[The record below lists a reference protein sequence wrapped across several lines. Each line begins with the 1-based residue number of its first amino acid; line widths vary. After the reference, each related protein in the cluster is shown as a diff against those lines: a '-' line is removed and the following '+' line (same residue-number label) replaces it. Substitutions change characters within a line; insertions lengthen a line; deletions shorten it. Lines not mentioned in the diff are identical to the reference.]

1 MSTRVSSKL
10 ILAVAVV
17 SIATIGVFSYLLTD
31 AQHRAMI
38 TQVEHNAN
46 QISETIKSSTQQDM
60 RLNRRD
66 DLHRMIDTIGRQ
78 DGIEGVRIFNKEG
91 EIIYSAEA
99 DVIGT
104 LVDKRAEACYACHAA
119 DRPLERL
126 PVAERTRVFRAG
138 EDHRQL
144 GIINPIYND
153 PSCWQAACHA
163 HTADQTVLGVLD
175 ITMSLEDVD
184 RQLVANWIKVALL
197 AATAVLALS
206 LIVWWW
212 IESRVGKP
220 VAHLVDAT
228 RKVASGDLGH
238 EVHVHRQDE
247 LGRLADSFNEMTR
260 TLAEQQQQLYQSDK
274 LASVGRL
281 AAGVAHEINNPLTGV
296 LTYGSFLLNR
306 TDDPEVKK
314 DLETIVRETKR
325 CRQIVKGLLDFSRQ
339 VRPKKTRVDLHEVI
353 RRAITIVRNRL
364 TLNDITVTV
373 DVAKNLPEVHAD
385 RGQMAQVM
393 INLLVNAT
401 DAIGREGGEITIQAR
416 PKTTGGITE
425 VVLEVKDTGCGIP
438 PEGLG
443 KVFEPFY
450 TTKSQEGTGLGLA
463 IVWGIVNKHDGTV
476 ELASEVGRGTTVT
489 VHLPVGSGAPAI
501 VAEECA

>member
-1 MSTRVSSKL
+1 
-10 ILAVAVV
+10 
-17 SIATIGVFSYLLTD
+17 
-31 AQHRAMI
+31 MI

-78 DGIEGVRIFNKEG
+78 DGIEGVRIFNKDG

-126 PVAERTRVFRAG
+126 PVAERTRIFRAG
-138 EDHRQL
+138 EDHRRL

-153 PSCWQAACHA
+153 PSCWQADCHA

-184 RQLVANWIKVALL
+184 RQLVANWIKGRAARRYRGVGIGALL
-197 AATAVLALS
+197 S
-206 LIVWWW
+206 GGG

-238 EVHVHRQDE
+238 EVHVHRHDE

-260 TLAEQQQQLYQSDK
+260 KLAEQQQQLYQSDK
-274 LASVGRL
+274 LASVGTTRCRGRSRDQQSPDGCIDVREL
-281 AAGVAHEINNPLTGV
+281 PAQ
-296 LTYGSFLLNR
+296 SNR
-306 TDDPEVKK
+306 RPRGEEGP
-314 DLETIVRETKR
+314 ETIVRETKR

-373 DVAKNLPEVHAD
+373 NVAKNLSEIYAD

-401 DAIGREGGEITIQAR
+401 DAIGRKGGEITIDAS
-416 PKTTGGITE
+416 PKTTDGTTAI
-425 VVLEVKDTGCGIP
+425 VLEVKDSAAGFLRRRWAKCSS
-438 PEGLG
+438 
-443 KVFEPFY
+443 PFIRPRLRR
-450 TTKSQEGTGLGLA
+450 E
-463 IVWGIVNKHDGTV
+463 
-476 ELASEVGRGTTVT
+476 RGWAWR
-489 VHLPVGSGAPAI
+489 LSG
-501 VAEECA
+501 ES